1 MDQPWSP
8 PLRVVEVGNGCRIE
22 LDGLASGQGRTL
34 QEAGDALIERLLG
47 LARAYRGCGA
57 TVPRDLGPV
66 DLRTFEFVYELA
78 ALAAAGD
85 DIRARVF
92 SAGAAGPA

>member
-1 MDQPWSP
+1 MDEPWSP
-8 PLRVVEVGNGCRIE
+8 PLRIVEVGNGCRLE

-34 QEAGDALIERLLG
+34 QEAADALIERLHG
-47 LARAYRGCGA
+47 LARAYRGCGV
-57 TVPRDLGPV
+57 TVPRDLGAV

-78 ALAAAGD
+78 ALVAAGG

-92 SAGAAGPA
+92 SAGAPGAS